1 MKEPTLEKPDQAPI
15 IMVVDDTPAN
25 LGLLEGVLQRRGY
38 RVRAFLSGLRALA
51 AAEVEQPSLIL
62 MDVAMPDMDGFE
74 VCRMFK
80 ARPDLAHIPIIF
92 ITVLEGTEDKVTAFR
107 SGGVDFITKPF
118 QADELCSRVRAH
130 LSISARQ
137 SRLEAHNAVLDAMV
151 ARRTSELAEANQRL
165 ALLDEAKGA
174 VIRMITRELRTPLYG
189 VLGIGELLID
199 EKGAAAEAGELTD
212 LYQQSC
218 RRLMGIIENA
228 ELIAEVDLK
237 AGASVHTPVG
247 LRQALSDATADV
259 LADRPG
265 AEVRPH
271 LDLPDS
277 VDFMG
282 DAHLV
287 RQAFRAL
294 IRTAVDLSP
303 TGSPVQ
309 VRCSDR
315 GNAVVVEVESHGHSL
330 APDAQVAMGTMLCAP
345 AADVAPSGFW
355 LDPAVA
361 HRILT
366 VFGASVSIRALEPDG
381 ALFVARLRTAP
392 ALEHSVDPAPAPGA

>member
-1 MKEPTLEKPDQAPI
+1 MDRSVEAPI

-51 AAEVEQPSLIL
+51 AAELEQPSLIL
-62 MDVAMPDMDGFE
+62 LDVAMPDMDGFE

-80 ARPDLAHIPIIF
+80 ARPELQHIPIIF

-137 SRLEAHNAVLDAMV
+137 ARLEAHNAVLDAMV
-151 ARRTSELAEANQRL
+151 AQRTSELAEANQRL

-174 VIRMITRELRTPLYG
+174 VIRMVTRELRTPLYG

-199 EKGAAAEAGELTD
+199 EKVRATEAGDLTD

-228 ELIAEVDLK
+228 ELIAEVDLRS
-237 AGASVHTPVG
+237 GAAARTP
-247 LRQALSDATADV
+247 LRIRQSLADAAAAAK
-259 LADRPG
+259 ADRPD
-265 AEVRPH
+265 AQVRLQ
-271 LDLPDS
+271 LDLLES
-277 VDFMG
+277 TEFLG

-294 IRTAVDLSP
+294 IRTAIDLGPS
-303 TGSPVQ
+303 GSPVD

-315 GNAVVVEVESHGHSL
+315 GNAVVVEIESHGHSL
-330 APDAQVAMGTMLCAP
+330 APDAQEAMGTMLCAS
-345 AADVAPSGFW
+345 ALETAPSGFW

-366 VFGASVSIRALEPDG
+366 VFGASVSVRALEPDG

-392 ALEHSVDPAPAPGA
+392 GQELTVDSMPLT